1 MEIVSVDPMVPPVE
15 VIVTD
20 VAERLVEIPS
30 VAEMLAESVMGPAKP
45 FSPIRLM
52 VEVPVVP
59 AVIERED
66 GGGEVLKPGIGTGTV
81 KLKLCVRGPVGP
93 GTVVMQGPGGV

>member
-1 MEIVSVDPMVPPVE
+1 MDATGGPVE

-30 VAEMLAESVMGPAKP
+30 VAELLAESVMVPAKP
-45 FSPIRLM
+45 FSPMRLM

-66 GGGEVLKPGIGTGTV
+66 GAEEALKPGGGTV
-81 KLKLCVRGPVGP
+81 TVTLKLCVRGPVVP
-93 GTVVMQGPGGV
+93 VTVMM

>member
-1 MEIVSVDPMVPPVE
+1 MDGAEPLVE

-30 VAEMLAESVMGPAKP
+30 VAELLAESVMVPAKP
-45 FSPIRLM
+45 LSPMRLM

-66 GGGEVLKPGIGTGTV
+66 GAEEALKFGVGTV
-81 KLKLCVRGPVGP
+81 TVTLILCVRGPVAP
-93 GTVVMQGPGGV
+93 VTVML

>member
-1 MEIVSVDPMVPPVE
+1 VDGAEPLVE

-30 VAEMLAESVMGPAKP
+30 VAELLAESVMVPAKP

-66 GGGEVLKPGIGTGTV
+66 GAEEALKPGIGTVTV
-81 KLKLCVRGPVGP
+81 KLKLCVRGPVAP
-93 GTVVMQGPGGV
+93 VTVML

>member
-30 VAEMLAESVMGPAKP
+30 VAELLAESVMVPAKP

-66 GGGEVLKPGIGTGTV
+66 GAEEVLKPGIGTVTV
-81 KLKLCVRGPVGP
+81 KLKLCVRGPVAP
-93 GTVVMQGPGGV
+93 VTVML

>member
-1 MEIVSVDPMVPPVE
+1 MDATVAPVE

-30 VAEMLAESVMGPAKP
+30 VAELLAESVMVPAKP
-45 FSPIRLM
+45 FSPMRLM

-59 AVIERED
+59 AVMERED
-66 GGGEVLKPGIGTGTV
+66 GAEEALKSGVGTV
-81 KLKLCVRGPVGP
+81 TVTLKLCVRGPVAP
-93 GTVVMQGPGGV
+93 VTVMR

>member
-1 MEIVSVDPMVPPVE
+1 MDATVAPVE

-30 VAEMLAESVMGPAKP
+30 VAELLAESVMVPAKP
-45 FSPIRLM
+45 FSPMRLM

-66 GGGEVLKPGIGTGTV
+66 GAEEALKSGVGTV
-81 KLKLCVRGPVGP
+81 TVTLKLCVRGPVAP
-93 GTVVMQGPGGV
+93 VTVMR

>member
-1 MEIVSVDPMVPPVE
+1 MDPMVPPVE

-20 VAERLVEIPS
+20 VAERLAEIPS
-30 VAEMLAESVMGPAKP
+30 VAELLAESVMVPAKP

-66 GGGEVLKPGIGTGTV
+66 GAEEVLKPGIGTVTV
-81 KLKLCVRGPVGP
+81 KLKLCVRGPVAP
-93 GTVVMQGPGGV
+93 VTVML

>member
-1 MEIVSVDPMVPPVE
+1 VDATGAPAE

-30 VAEMLAESVMGPAKP
+30 VAELLAESVMVPAKP
-45 FSPIRLM
+45 FSPMRLM

-59 AVIERED
+59 AVMERED
-66 GGGEVLKPGIGTGTV
+66 GAEEALKFVVGTV
-81 KLKLCVRGPVGP
+81 TVTFRLCLRGPVAP
-93 GTVVMQGPGGV
+93 VTLMR

>member
-20 VAERLVEIPS
+20 AAERLVEIPS
-30 VAEMLAESVMGPAKP
+30 VAELLAESVMGPAKP
-45 FSPIRLM
+45 LSPMRLM

-66 GGGEVLKPGIGTGTV
+66 GAEEALKFGVGTV
-81 KLKLCVRGPVGP
+81 TVTLILCVRGPLAPVPRMLQSP
-93 GTVVMQGPGGV
+93 G